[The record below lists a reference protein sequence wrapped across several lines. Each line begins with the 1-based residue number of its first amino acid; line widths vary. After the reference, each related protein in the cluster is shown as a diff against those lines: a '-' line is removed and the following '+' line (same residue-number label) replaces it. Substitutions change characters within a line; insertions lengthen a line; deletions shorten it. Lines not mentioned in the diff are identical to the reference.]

1 MTTDAPSEIGP
12 SKIAPSTPPTAGD
25 DIKDLPF
32 EEALGQLEGIVRSLE
47 GGKSTLA
54 QAIAEYER
62 GTALRRHCE
71 AKLTEA
77 EAKVQAVV
85 EGAGGLTLRD
95 VE

>member
-1 MTTDAPSEIGP
+1 MSAHQASGAEAEPGAEIMEL
-12 SKIAPSTPPTAGD
+12 S
-25 DIKDLPF
+25 F
-32 EEALGQLEGIVRSLE
+32 EEALSQLEGIVKSLE
-47 GGKSTLA
+47 GGRSTLA

-71 AKLTEA
+71 TKLAEA

-85 EGAGGLTLRD
+85 ANGAGLTLRD

>member
-1 MTTDAPSEIGP
+1 MSVERAAVAGEAGEGD
-12 SKIAPSTPPTAGD
+12 IAS
-25 DIKDLPF
+25 LSF
-32 EEALGQLEGIVRSLE
+32 EEALTELESIVKSLE
-47 GGKSTLA
+47 GGRATLA

-71 AKLTEA
+71 RKLSEA

-85 EGAGGLTLRD
+85 EGKAGLVLRD

>member
-1 MTTDAPSEIGP
+1 MSVNHAARPAGEGERD
-12 SKIAPSTPPTAGD
+12 IAS
-25 DIKDLPF
+25 LSF
-32 EEALGQLEGIVRSLE
+32 EEALTELEAIVRSLE
-47 GGKSTLA
+47 GGRATLA

-71 AKLTEA
+71 QKLSEA

-85 EGAGGLTLRD
+85 EGKAGQVLRN

>member
-1 MTTDAPSEIGP
+1 MSDLDEI
-12 SKIAPSTPPTAGD
+12 KN
-25 DIKDLPF
+25 LPF
-32 EEALGQLEGIVRSLE
+32 EEALSQLEGIVKSLE

-54 QAIAEYER
+54 QAIGEYER

-71 AKLTEA
+71 AKLAEA

-85 EGAGGLTLRD
+85 EGAGGLSLRD

>member
-1 MTTDAPSEIGP
+1 MSAHQASGAAAEPGAEIMEL
-12 SKIAPSTPPTAGD
+12 S
-25 DIKDLPF
+25 F
-32 EEALGQLEGIVRSLE
+32 EEALSQLEGIVKSLE
-47 GGKSTLA
+47 GGRSTLA

-71 AKLTEA
+71 TKLAEA

-85 EGAGGLTLRD
+85 ANGAGLTLRD

>member
-1 MTTDAPSEIGP
+1 MTTDALTESSRAAQPAS
-12 SKIAPSTPPTAGD
+12 D

-32 EEALGQLEGIVRSLE
+32 EEALSQLEGIVRSLE

-71 AKLTEA
+71 AKLAEA

-85 EGAGGLTLRD
+85 EGAGGLSLRD

>member
-1 MTTDAPSEIGP
+1 MTTDAPIGTSLAASP
-12 SKIAPSTPPTAGD
+12 AGD
-25 DIKDLPF
+25 DIRDLPF
-32 EEALGQLEGIVRSLE
+32 EEALSQLEGIVRSLE

-71 AKLTEA
+71 AKLAEA

-85 EGAGGLTLRD
+85 EGAGGLSLRD

>member
-1 MTTDAPSEIGP
+1 MTIDAPS
-12 SKIAPSTPPTAGD
+12 APQIPD
-25 DIKDLPF
+25 DIRELPF
-32 EEALGQLEGIVRSLE
+32 EEALSQLEGIVRSLE
-47 GGKSTLA
+47 GGRSTLA

-71 AKLTEA
+71 AKLAEA

-85 EGAGGLTLRD
+85 EGAGGLALRD